1 VNQLLACIDEVQTSA
16 WREGMIAGISEC
28 LHLCTQKGLR
38 RHRLYR
44 AIEELSAQQTP
55 APYRH
60 YLRVYSRQPFVDGIA
75 LKAVSHWQ
83 WRTCAIELAELLTA
97 AELLDC
103 PGGRREEELRSVL
116 LLADD
121 EPSTA
126 PYAAVLAGG
135 LPTDPQPLFLDGH
148 VDGLLRSTETLISCD
163 YDAADFAAAMLRD
176 LNNLWPNDYVTYRAR
191 AARRAAAE
199 KNQDR
204 ETAEP
209 PTAQAADRKTNIL
222 AYPDWCAAVRSLH
235 DAQTAA
241 PSQQRPLAILHELAG
256 LLLLGPN
263 DRIPTFAWS
272 LSQELAEELAR

>member
-16 WREGMIAGISEC
+16 WREGMIAGLSEC
-28 LHLCTQKGLR
+28 LHFYTQGRLR

-55 APYRH
+55 TPYRH

-103 PGGRREEELRSVL
+103 PGGRREEEVRSVL

-126 PYAAVLAGG
+126 PYSALVAAG
-135 LPTDPQPLFLDGH
+135 LPTDQQPLFLDGH
-148 VDGLLRSTETLISCD
+148 VDGLLRSAETLISCD
-163 YDAADFAAAMLRD
+163 YDAADFATAMLRD
-176 LNNLWPNDYVTYRAR
+176 LNNLWPYDYVVYRDR
-191 AARRAAAE
+191 AARLARAGESHEGEAA
-199 KNQDR
+199 KP
-204 ETAEP
+204 AEGRS
-209 PTAQAADRKTNIL
+209 TKML
-222 AYPDWCAAVRSLH
+222 GYPEWCAAVRSLH

-263 DRIPTFAWS
+263 HRIPTFAWS
-272 LSQELAEELAR
+272 LSPELAEELAR